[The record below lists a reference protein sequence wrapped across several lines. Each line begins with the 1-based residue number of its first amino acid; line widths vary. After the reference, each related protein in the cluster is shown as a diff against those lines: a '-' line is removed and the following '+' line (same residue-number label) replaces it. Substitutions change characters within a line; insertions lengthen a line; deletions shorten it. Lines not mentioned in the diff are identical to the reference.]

1 MRWVDPLYSKKKVQR
16 AGEAL
21 IDPSA
26 IFPKKMAALDV
37 LSNWRAAHA
46 YPMHAILIVL
56 RRKSSGIDTS
66 AIVVQRL
73 KRTPSIVGKLVRF
86 DKMKLHRMQDIG
98 GCRSVV
104 RSAKQ
109 AERLATSFVESR
121 TRHKLHKVDNY
132 IAKPKESGYRGI
144 HLVYKYNGR
153 KTQFKDLFVE
163 IQVRSRIE
171 HAWATA
177 VEIVE
182 TFTNQALKAS
192 QGEKNWLDFFKY
204 VSAEFAKLE
213 SRPTGE
219 YVEGVDTL
227 NEAKRLDTLLSAIDR
242 LNAYAVTSDYIGQ
255 KHIRKSDYF
264 VLELE
269 ENASK
274 IRVIQYPQDR
284 LEEATDK
291 YLELEKRATEEAEYD
306 VVLVSASSIHN
317 LKAAYPNYFADS
329 KQFIKYYQQI
339 LS

>member
-1 MRWVDPLYSKKKVQR
+1 MRWVDPLYSKNQVKK

-21 IDPSA
+21 IDPPFS
-26 IFPKKMAALDV
+26 FSEKMTVMDV

-56 RRKSSGIDTS
+56 RRKASEIDNS

-73 KRTPSIVGKLVRF
+73 KRTPSIIGKLVRF

-98 GCRSVV
+98 GCRAVM
-104 RSAKQ
+104 RTAKQ
-109 AERLATSFVESR
+109 AERVLKSFLDSK
-121 TRHKLHKVDNY
+121 TRHKLHKIDNY
-132 IAKPKESGYRGI
+132 IAEPKNSGYRSI

-153 KTQFKDLFVE
+153 KSQFKNLFVE
-163 IQVRSRIE
+163 IQLRSRIQ

-177 VEIVE
+177 VEIVD
-182 TFTNQALKAS
+182 TFTSQALKAS
-192 QGEKNWLDFFKY
+192 QGERNWLNFFKY

-213 SRPTGE
+213 SRPIGKH
-219 YVEGVDTL
+219 VEGVDTL
-227 NEAKRLDTLLSAIDR
+227 QEAMRLESMLAAIDR
-242 LNAYAVTSDYIGQ
+242 LSAYAVTTDYIG
-255 KHIRKSDYF
+255 RKPINQTDYF

-269 ENASK
+269 ENANK
-274 IRVIQYPQDR
+274 IKITQYSQDQ
-284 LEEATDK
+284 LQEATDK

-329 KQFIKYYQQI
+329 KQFINYYSKI
-339 LS
+339 S